1 MARIFISYRSADG
14 ADKAT
19 ALARDL
25 GRVFGD
31 AAVFID
37 KDDLTGGVRWADEVG
52 RTLQARPLL
61 LLLLTP
67 ALLDAGDAA
76 DGRRPLDD
84 PDSPVRREL
93 DTALAA
99 GAVVLPLLCD
109 GVDALPAGLPA
120 PLDSLSERTWRRLR
134 TYDWA
139 ADVARLQRDLQA
151 LGVPPAGRP
160 RARRALTAAAALL
173 LVGGVAVWALRARP
187 PADALSGVWQASF
200 GAEPAM
206 RLHLRR
212 EGEAVHAESE
222 PIDIRQRADWAD
234 YRSFWEQRFGSPL
247 EAVRLRGEGTAR
259 TAAGS
264 PPSLDLGFRMLSVP
278 GDVDIDGGNLTATL
292 APDGSLAGTRW
303 LNSVQAEVPA
313 RLERAAD
320 P

>member
-25 GRVFGD
+25 GQVFGD
-31 AAVFID
+31 EAVFID

-84 PDSPVRREL
+84 PASPVRREL

-109 GVDALPAGLPA
+109 GVDTLPAGLPA
-120 PLDSLSERTWRRLR
+120 PLDGLSERTWRRLR
-134 TYDWA
+134 TYDWS
-139 ADVARLQRDLQA
+139 ADVARLQRDLRA
-151 LGVPPAGRP
+151 LGVPPKGQP
-160 RARRALTAAAALL
+160 KARRAVVATAGLL
-173 LVGGVAVWALRARP
+173 LVGGIAAWALRTRSS
-187 PADALSGVWQASF
+187 ADALSGVWQAHF
-200 GAEPAM
+200 GAEPAL

-212 EGEAVHAESE
+212 DGETVRAESE
-222 PIDIRQRADWAD
+222 PIDIRQRADWTD
-234 YRSFWEQRFGSPL
+234 YRAFWLQRFGNPL
-247 EAVRLRGEGTAR
+247 DAVRLRGEGTAR
-259 TAAGS
+259 AAAGS
-264 PPSLDLGFRMLSVP
+264 PLILDLGFRMLSVP
-278 GDVDIDGGNLTATL
+278 GDVDIDGGNVTATL
-292 APDGSLAGTRW
+292 AADGELAGARW
-303 LNSVQAEVPA
+303 LNSTQTEVSA
-313 RLERAAD
+313 RLRRVTG